1 MAAMKKPR
9 GAPATSARTLKIVER
24 ILESLVWSARATAWR
39 EGQDW
44 EPEQWARRDDAARDH
59 QAN

>member
-1 MAAMKKPR
+1 M
-9 GAPATSARTLKIVER
+9 SARMRKIVER
-24 ILESLVWSARATAWR
+24 VVEGLVWSARATAWR

-44 EPEQWARRDDAARDH
+44 EPDRRPRRNDAGRDH

>member
-1 MAAMKKPR
+1 M
-9 GAPATSARTLKIVER
+9 SAKTQKIFEI
-24 ILESLVWSARATAWR
+24 ILENLVWSARATAWR

-44 EPEQWARRDDAARDH
+44 EPEQLPRRDAAARDH